1 MDIQLITTN
10 EDLESCISSLNNRQE
25 IAVDLEFDKNYYRYG
40 FNLCLLQVFD
50 GDSCYLIDPLS
61 ENLTVDLIF
70 PVLENREIQKVVFAF
85 GEDLRL
91 LHSMNC
97 LPQNIYDVSI
107 ATSLLNYPPASLVNI
122 ISDLLD
128 IDTGKSSQMSN
139 WFKRP
144 LTEQQVTY
152 ASQDVLHLLKLK
164 ERFEKE
170 ADQKK
175 ISSWIEEENEVFDR
189 LNYTDV
195 DDINLIKDKD
205 KKDLTEYEWHLFKN
219 LMAFREKL
227 AEKNNVPGFKVIHKD
242 SLVKIARNPDN
253 LNGSRI
259 PEKYFASEKKGTSEE
274 LLKKVLRKS
283 EEDALNLGL
292 SKSDPAIKPLSKEEY
307 AEMKKERGRV
317 NRIKNSLFKPIKK
330 RITQEYGSEAAS
342 FMLSN
347 RIISDI
353 ITGERNGLLSYKKDL
368 LHSYAKELNLDI
380 HEHIKE

>member
-10 EDLESCISSLNNRQE
+10 EGLESCISSLSTRQE

-107 ATSLLNYPPASLVNI
+107 ATSLLNYPPASLVSI

-164 ERFEKE
+164 EQFEKE
-170 ADQKK
+170 AEQKE

-189 LNYTDV
+189 LNYTNV
-195 DDINLIKDKD
+195 DDIKLIKDKD
-205 KKDLTEYEWHLFKN
+205 KKDLNEYEWHLFKN
-219 LMAFREKL
+219 LMDFREKI

-253 LNGSRI
+253 LNGLRF
-259 PEKYFASEKKGTSEE
+259 PEKYFNTGKLGTSEE
-274 LLKKVLRKS
+274 LLKKVLKKS
-283 EEDALNLGL
+283 KEEARSLGL
-292 SKSDPAIKPLSKEEY
+292 SNSDPAMKPLSKEEY
-307 AEMKKERGRV
+307 AEMKKERSRV
-317 NRIKNSLFKPIKK
+317 NQVKNSVFKPIKK
-330 RITQEYGSEAAS
+330 RIAKDYGSDAAS

-347 RIISDI
+347 RIISEI
-353 ITGERNGLLSYKKDL
+353 ITGERNGLLNYKKDL
-368 LHSYAKELNLDI
+368 LLSYAKELNLDI
-380 HEHIKE
+380 HEHLL